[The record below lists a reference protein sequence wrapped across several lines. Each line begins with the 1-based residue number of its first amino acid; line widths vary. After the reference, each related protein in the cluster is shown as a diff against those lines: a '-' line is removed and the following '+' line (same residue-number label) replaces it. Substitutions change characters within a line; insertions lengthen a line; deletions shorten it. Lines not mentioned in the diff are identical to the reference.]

1 MKINGAVISAI
12 FLNLSTVFNKTLA
25 DTPVQWNIIASEVPS
40 SGKYNDYEWL
50 ADFPGMKEWVG
61 KKQVKKLQGYQY
73 IIVNKPF
80 EATVAVKRDDI
91 EDDQL
96 GIYAAQA
103 QSAGFSAKK
112 WPDNLV
118 FNAVNSGFKSK
129 CYDGKPFF
137 HTGHVVGKN
146 TVSNLGTKK
155 LSIES
160 QAAAMASYGLAR
172 TSMMSIKDEDGNPLN
187 VNPDVL
193 LVPPAQADIANAL
206 MSTERLK
213 DGEVNIYKGTAK
225 VVVAPWLTD
234 PDAWFLLDTSKPLK
248 PFIYQP
254 RKKPVFVSQT
264 KMDSESVFM
273 EGELRFGA
281 EARGN
286 AGYGH
291 WQLAY
296 GSTGKEA

>member
-25 DTPVQWNIIASEVPS
+25 DTPVQWNLIASEVPS
-40 SGKYNDYEWL
+40 NGKYNDYQWL

-61 KKQVKKLQGYQY
+61 KKQIKKLAGYEY
-73 IIVNKPF
+73 VIVNKSY

-96 GIYAAQA
+96 GIYSTQA

-112 WPDNLV
+112 WPDSLV
-118 FNAVNSGFKSK
+118 FNAVNNGFKSK

-137 HTGHVVGKN
+137 HAGHIVGKN

-160 QAAAMASYGLAR
+160 LAAAMASYGVAR
-172 TSMMSIKDEDGNPLN
+172 TSMMSIKDEEGNPLN

-193 LVPPAQADIANAL
+193 LVPPAQADIASAL
-206 MSTERLK
+206 MTTERLK

-225 VVVAPWLTD
+225 VVVAAWLTD

-291 WQLAY
+291 WQLVYA
-296 GSTGKEA
+296 STGKDA